1 MFTHTVYR
9 KEQLNLKGLSID
21 RTAVRAVILHG
32 REVLM
37 VYSANV
43 GDYKFPGGGIQK
55 EETHS
60 QALTREVLE
69 EVGARV
75 TSIDELLGQVTEYDR
90 PQEPEFQ
97 LFKMISYYYRV
108 AIEDQLGSQNLEDYE
123 KELGFEPV
131 WVEVDEAIHCNT
143 EILKNPAL
151 KMPFWTRRELYVLQE
166 LKKSFL

>member
-1 MFTHTVYR
+1 MFTHTLYR
-9 KEQLNLKGLSID
+9 KEQLNLQGSSID
-21 RTAVRAVILHG
+21 RTAVRAVILRG
-32 REVLM
+32 SEVLM

-43 GDYKFPGGGIQK
+43 GDYKFPGGGVK
-55 EETHS
+55 KNETHA

-97 LFKMISYYYRV
+97 LFKMTSYYYRV
-108 AIEDQLGSQNLEDYE
+108 AIAEQLGSQDLEDYE

-131 WVEVDEAIHCNT
+131 WVEVDKAIRANM
-143 EILKNPAL
+143 EILKNPDL
-151 KMPFWTRRELYVLQE
+151 KMPFWTRRELYVLQK
-166 LKKSFL
+166 LKKTF